1 MNLVK
6 SVLLLNDFGSIT
18 ANTQIMAIIMRKLT
32 KEQKQDE

>member
-18 ANTQIMAIIMRKLT
+18 ANTQIMAIALNSH
-32 KEQKQDE
+32 KQGGAI